1 MLPTEGAIEAEVDT
15 VRFLKKLITPVL
27 ATVVMLAGAAV
38 ADEVLDQE
46 VPEVTEEVDGGEDA
60 FEWNDADGVLVW
72 RYDADAQVFIWGDC
86 SDIPVLVAGCHH
98 LALGDTDESEGSE
111 TEVGSQTEVGSD
123 TELGSETEVGSQTE
137 VGSDSEIDD
146 SLNHGKVVSG
156 VAHQV
161 KDLEDLGDAKNRG
174 QVISAIA
181 KGTKDL
187 FKDDAD
193 DEGEEPEDDEDEES
207 EEESEEL
214 DDDLDEGDD
223 GPPEHAKD
231 KGKKDK

>member
-86 SDIPVLVAGCHH
+86 SDTPVLVAGCHH
-98 LALGDTDESEGSE
+98 LALGDTDESE
-111 TEVGSQTEVGSD
+111 
-123 TELGSETEVGSQTE
+123 GSETEVGSQTE